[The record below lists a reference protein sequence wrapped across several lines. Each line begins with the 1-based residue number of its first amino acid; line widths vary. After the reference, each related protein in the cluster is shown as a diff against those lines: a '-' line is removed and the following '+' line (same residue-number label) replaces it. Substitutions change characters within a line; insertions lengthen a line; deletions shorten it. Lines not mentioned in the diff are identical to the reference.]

1 MLLEISSINCII
13 LSRDF
18 CCRKAGAVSSAM
30 QKGDLLQQETKWSG
44 QQSGR
49 TEKGWSRKQNRRL
62 FPEKCVSKDFCNN
75 RLANFSSSLLPA
87 MKTLLRPLKSR
98 RRVGSPFLTEFVPK
112 LKKPFGTV
120 FTHAKLKEGPFF
132 FFCSHICTPSIS
144 RHIIRDGERRVVA
157 EREKGGL
164 KKQGKWLVVFPFW
177 EDFPLGPS
185 CLGGGVGLAGR
196 KQRFKKGK
204 KLINSGK
211 LQKTKEGERR
221 GGDGVIRIM
230 FHPVHN

>member
-87 MKTLLRPLKSR
+87 MKTLLGPLKSR
-98 RRVGSPFLTEFVPK
+98 RRVGSPFFWQSLYQNSKSLSAQFLLMRNWKKDHSFSFVVTYVRRAFQDT
-112 LKKPFGTV
+112 LS
-120 FTHAKLKEGPFF
+120 EM
-132 FFCSHICTPSIS
+132 
-144 RHIIRDGERRVVA
+144 ERGGSSQ
-157 EREKGGL
+157 REKRGL
-164 KKQGKWLVVFPFW
+164 KKQGGKGWLCFLFW

-185 CLGGGVGLAGR
+185 CLGGGVGSAGESKGSR
-196 KQRFKKGK
+196 KGK
-204 KLINSGK
+204 S
-211 LQKTKEGERR
+211 
-221 GGDGVIRIM
+221 
-230 FHPVHN
+230 